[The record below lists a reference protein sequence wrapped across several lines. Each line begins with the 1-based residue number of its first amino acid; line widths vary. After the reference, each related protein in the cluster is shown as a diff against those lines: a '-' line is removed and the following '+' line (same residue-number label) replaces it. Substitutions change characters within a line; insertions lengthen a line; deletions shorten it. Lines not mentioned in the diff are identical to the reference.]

1 MKAFCIAPAQIVAVA
16 GSLIADE
23 LALRFRRHIDVLTV
37 ADWKATTQLG
47 AQGAGLDEAEAR
59 ACAGRVARFFDCPAE
74 TLSADAT
81 ETIGG
86 WAESIAA
93 RLSSSMTQFVFSAA
107 GRDSMTEGCAHAA
120 DVIFSDAAAAA
131 NLLYGRRRLVSL
143 VAPHSL
149 IGFALTVLTPN
160 LQQIEVYDARGAAP
174 DDLGRKLAF
183 GDAVVA
189 TPSLWRYVT
198 REGLRAPDNAM
209 AVSFGEPM
217 SVELA
222 ADIRKAGFG
231 AQRELYGSTESGLVG
246 WRDTPAEPFTLFD
259 FWRRDGDSL
268 IRTLPSGETR
278 DVAAMDN
285 LTWETERGF
294 RLGGRRD
301 GAVQIGAVNVFPDKV
316 AETIRSHPLV
326 DDCRIHVARQAS
338 GFNRLIAE
346 IKLTRGQ
353 APTEPEAR
361 DIDAWCRANLRP
373 QERPRIYSFRPTL
386 DRAPAD
392 PVAGG

>member
-1 MKAFCIAPAQIVAVA
+1 MKAFCIAPSQIVAIA
-16 GSLIADE
+16 GSLIGDE
-23 LALRFRRHIDVLTV
+23 LGLRFRRHVDALTV
-37 ADWKATTQLG
+37 ANWGATTMLG
-47 AQGAGLDEAEAR
+47 ADGAGLDQAETQ
-59 ACAGRVARFFDCPAE
+59 ACAGRVARFFGCPEGALNATAST
-74 TLSADAT
+74 TLGDWA
-81 ETIGG
+81 ETIG
-86 WAESIAA
+86 AS
-93 RLSSSMTQFVFSAA
+93 LYQSMTHFVFSAA
-107 GRDSMTEGCAHAA
+107 GRDSLTEGCAHQA
-120 DVIFSDAAAAA
+120 DEIFADAAAVA

-149 IGFALTVLTPN
+149 IGFVLTVLTPN

-174 DDLGRKLAF
+174 EDLGRNLAF

-189 TPSLWRYVT
+189 TPSLWRYVI

-259 FWRRDGDSL
+259 FWRREQDAL
-268 IRTLPSGETR
+268 VRILPSGKSRAVT
-278 DVAAMDN
+278 AMDN
-285 LTWETERGF
+285 LTWETDRGF
-294 RLGGRRD
+294 RLTGRRD

-316 AETIRSHPLV
+316 AETIRGHPLV
-326 DDCRIHVARQAS
+326 DDCRIRVARQAS

-346 IKLTRGQ
+346 IKLARGQ

-361 DIDAWCRANLRP
+361 DIDAWCRASLRP

-386 DRAPAD
+386 DEAPD
-392 PVAGG
+392 KVNAGA